1 MRDKMNYLVVVF
13 FLAAV
18 FLLPG
23 TANADTQDE
32 TIQKLMEMVEA
43 QQRQIDMLKKEVES
57 LKGSAK
63 A

>member
-32 TIQKLMEMVEA
+32 TIQDA
-43 QQRQIDMLKKEVES
+43 SGS
-57 LKGSAK
+57 LQEERVRG
-63 A
+63 